1 MPFIQDNT
9 RNAVNEFNQYVK
21 PVSLWADAWK
31 RLRKNK
37 MAILGLWIV
46 GFFFFVTF
54 FADFLPFYDYRD
66 QEMLHINLPPSL
78 QPAGR
83 VALQKLEKD
92 KAKLEETLQIQDRQD
107 LRDALALLNLD
118 IDKLKLEILTN
129 PIHKKVYIL
138 GTDSLGRDVLART
151 IYGGRISILIGIVG
165 TLTAGLIGVVLGSI
179 AGFAGG
185 WIDNFLSRIVDILY
199 SLPYMLIVIMIMSSL
214 PQGSEST
221 LVLFFAIALISW
233 LTMFRVVRGQIMSLK
248 NSEFVEAAKSM
259 GARTGRI
266 IFRHLLPNTI
276 GIVIV
281 YSSLQFPSFIMSESF
296 LSFLGLG
303 ISAPK
308 ASWGTLVSEGVQG
321 MQLFPWRLFV
331 PGLAMTIFLFAVN
344 FIGDGLRDALDPQGK
359 NRN

>member
-1 MPFIQDNT
+1 
-9 RNAVNEFNQYVK
+9 
-21 PVSLWADAWK
+21 
-31 RLRKNK
+31 
-37 MAILGLWIV
+37 
-46 GFFFFVTF
+46 
-54 FADFLPFYDYRD
+54 
-66 QEMLHINLPPSL
+66 
-78 QPAGR
+78 
-83 VALQKLEKD
+83 
-92 KAKLEETLQIQDRQD
+92 
-107 LRDALALLNLD
+107 
-118 IDKLKLEILTN
+118 
-129 PIHKKVYIL
+129 
-138 GTDSLGRDVLART
+138 
-151 IYGGRISILIGIVG
+151 
-165 TLTAGLIGVVLGSI
+165 TAGLIGVVLGSI

-214 PQGSEST
+214 PQGSDST
-221 LVLFFAIALISW
+221 IVLFFAIALISW

-259 GARTGRI
+259 GARSGRI

-276 GIVIV
+276 GIIIV

-303 ISAPK
+303 VSAPK

-321 MQLFPWRLFV
+321 MQLYPWRLFV